1 MKTKNTLWT
10 AGAVLVL
17 SLGAFA
23 RDVEHAVVAQPA
35 TEETSYCGDPPAA
48 RPARRTDSW
57 WAKGVPERHLA
68 EIAANKSGH
77 FDLVMVG
84 DSITHRWM
92 QKDKGGSETWPQLTN
107 EFAVLNLGIG
117 ADRTQH
123 VLWRLSR
130 GELDGYTADVFTLLI
145 GVNNTGADPAEDIA
159 EATRRIVALIREK
172 HPESTIL
179 LMPILPHGKN
189 PSDPGSKT
197 ARANAIT
204 RALADGDKVR
214 IFDIREKFLGP
225 DGKLLPGMM
234 AADDLHPIEGGY
246 RVWYDSLVPVVRE
259 LVGRTKF
266 EKDADGK

>member
-123 VLWRLSR
+123 VLWRLSH

-266 EKDADGK
+266 EKDVDGK